1 MIGFELNKEKMGF
14 NKGCWKIK
22 KRRVIK
28 KAFLISE
35 KNRGLQFVEIE
46 DSWNGSIGKESVCA
60 GFGFDKFSNKVTA
73 NSISPGLELECSGSV
88 CKERMVSPK
97 DSNTLFI
104 ILIKTEEKV

>member
-28 KAFLISE
+28 KDFLISE

-60 GFGFDKFSNKVTA
+60 GFGFDKFDRKEKYSNNK
-73 NSISPGLELECSGSV
+73 
-88 CKERMVSPK
+88 
-97 DSNTLFI
+97 LFRWMEI
-104 ILIKTEEKV
+104 CIYEKKILSKIFF